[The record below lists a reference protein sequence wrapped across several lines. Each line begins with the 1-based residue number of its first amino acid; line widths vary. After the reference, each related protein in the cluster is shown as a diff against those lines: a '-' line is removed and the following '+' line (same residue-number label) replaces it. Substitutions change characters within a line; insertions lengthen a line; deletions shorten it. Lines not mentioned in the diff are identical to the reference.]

1 MGEPL
6 PRSLAEA
13 WGAFGLPSD
22 ETPTLRH
29 GGPVL
34 PRLEPAPAAF
44 ALYAKVLSATTLAG
58 AAHGLVA
65 MLAADFGFA
74 RATLGLHEEGR
85 TRLLASSGADINNPQ
100 GELPQR
106 LLGAMDEAIEQ
117 AFSLA
122 WPVAD
127 HRSLGARSDA
137 VADAPAD
144 ASDTATD
151 PIRIE
156 HRMLQALVGGAVA
169 SVPLGRGGETFGALC
184 VERDGTLPIDRAELA
199 RLEQLMALA
208 VPALRWMQHGTEPWH
223 RRMRRELAQAW
234 AALRQPDK
242 RGKRRLLAALALA
255 LAVLAVA
262 PLEQAV
268 GGRARVEGAEQR
280 VLAAP
285 ADGFVK
291 AAHVRPG
298 DRVKAGD
305 ALVDLVEGDLRL
317 ERERWTSQL
326 AQHENA
332 YAAAMGRSDRATA
345 ATSLSRIS
353 EAQSQLAL
361 VDEQLLRGRVTA
373 PFDAVVIQGDLSQ
386 AIGTPVRQG
395 DTLITLAASGRYR
408 VIVDVDETDIG
419 RVQVGQG
426 GQVSLSSLPWGGE
439 TIVVERIAPLAKA
452 VEGRNVFEV
461 EASLPAPPA
470 DLRPGLLGRAELV
483 IGRSPPLWA
492 WAGHALDRL
501 RVAWWSWL
509 G

>member
-6 PRSLAEA
+6 PRALAEA
-13 WGAFGLPSD
+13 WGAFGLPPDPSLPPGD
-22 ETPTLRH
+22 
-29 GGPVL
+29 GGPAP
-34 PRLEPAPAAF
+34 PRADPARSAL
-44 ALYAKVLSATTLAG
+44 ALYAKVLSATTLPG
-58 AAHGLVA
+58 AAHS
-65 MLAADFGFA
+65 LAAALAIEAGYA
-74 RATLGLHEEGR
+74 RVSIALHENGR
-85 TRLLASSGADINNPQ
+85 TRLLGSSNLDTANPQ

-117 AFSLA
+117 ALSLA
-122 WPVAD
+122 WPAAGD
-127 HRSLGARSDA
+127 TSDMLRDGQPGA
-137 VADAPAD
+137 
-144 ASDTATD
+144 ATD
-151 PIRIE
+151 PIHIE

-169 SVPLGRGGETFGALC
+169 SVPLGRDGEIFGALC
-184 VERDGTLPIDRAELA
+184 VERDCTLPIDRAELA

-208 VPALRWMQHGTEPWH
+208 VPALRWMQHGTQPWH
-223 RRMRRELAQAW
+223 RRLRREFAQAW

-242 RGKRRLLAALALA
+242 RGKRRLLAGLTLALMF
-255 LAVLAVA
+255 VAVA

-332 YAAAMGRSDRATA
+332 YAAAMGRSDRASA

-353 EAQSQLAL
+353 EAQSQLSL

-408 VIVDVDETDIG
+408 VIVDVDEADIG
-419 RVQVGQG
+419 RVEVGQG

-439 TIVVERIAPLAKA
+439 GIVVERIAPLAKA
-452 VEGRNVFEV
+452 VDGRNVFEV

-483 IGRSPPLWA
+483 VGRQPPLWA